1 MPGPTWQPENGSWGT
16 MMMSLG
22 AMASF
27 TISARYCAS
36 SRQSPWEMA
45 TIWSAAS
52 SAFVLYLSSSAFRE
66 LLSAS
71 CDRTVLDRGFVAA
84 VKDRPQVDQGTG
96 SCHGVAYPA
105 GLFQKADIIDCE
117 IGAPVRHFRIQDIC
131 CFGRVIALDAQ
142 FFSPHD
148 LQTAAHAAGLGIDD
162 PDDSAREFLHQLFGC
177 RYGCLIGAADAGSH
191 GNINDI
197 HALFQRRRKAF
208 DELIGIDQTG
218 LDGVLTVLP
227 FLSPS

>member
-1 MPGPTWQPENGSWGT
+1 M
-16 MMMSLG
+16 
-22 AMASF
+22 
-27 TISARYCAS
+27 
-36 SRQSPWEMA
+36 
-45 TIWSAAS
+45 
-52 SAFVLYLSSSAFRE
+52 
-66 LLSAS
+66 
-71 CDRTVLDRGFVAA
+71 
-84 VKDRPQVDQGTG
+84 
-96 SCHGVAYPA
+96 
-105 GLFQKADIIDCE
+105 
-117 IGAPVRHFRIQDIC
+117 RHFRIQDIC

-218 LDGVLTVLP
+218 LDGSAVFESFIEIMKIEIFEISVIDPLFAIDDVVTWHHGYIFCL
-227 FLSPS
+227 FLRQIGCAVRKYFKHKNTLSLIYESYC